1 MCFFESDPVSGY
13 INLKV
18 HVNGNLNEYNRK
30 KIDTIIEEIAQIL
43 KYDNRN
49 IRIICVQHST
59 SFLLVLSIKE
69 ADTRKLLFMSEENQL
84 KLRRLNID
92 YLIVDKEIL
101 ILDRSKG
108 IAKAKS
114 ENKRDAGA
122 DFADFCDDLALNF
135 PRQNLQNIKFCIK
148 VSCGLND
155 ETSLDAADSPFECFS
170 LLLES
175 HIFTKMDVGFFQFLF
190 KQTDCQELYL
200 KCLEYASKHN
210 AKCFHENPLGDDST
224 EVKVYI
230 YGSCFNEIIKL
241 KETIAAIV
249 GCSSEDISI
258 NFIHTENKPDY
269 AIGLPSDE
277 ECSRSSKRTP
287 NHLSQMN

>member
-1 MCFFESDPVSGY
+1 MSFLKDELIFILAKHFLHLIFISFSVSGY

-108 IAKAKS
+108 
-114 ENKRDAGA
+114 
-122 DFADFCDDLALNF
+122 
-135 PRQNLQNIKFCIK
+135 NIF
-148 VSCGLND
+148 
-155 ETSLDAADSPFECFS
+155 
-170 LLLES
+170 
-175 HIFTKMDVGFFQFLF
+175 
-190 KQTDCQELYL
+190 
-200 KCLEYASKHN
+200 
-210 AKCFHENPLGDDST
+210 
-224 EVKVYI
+224 
-230 YGSCFNEIIKL
+230 
-241 KETIAAIV
+241 
-249 GCSSEDISI
+249 
-258 NFIHTENKPDY
+258 
-269 AIGLPSDE
+269 
-277 ECSRSSKRTP
+277 
-287 NHLSQMN
+287 